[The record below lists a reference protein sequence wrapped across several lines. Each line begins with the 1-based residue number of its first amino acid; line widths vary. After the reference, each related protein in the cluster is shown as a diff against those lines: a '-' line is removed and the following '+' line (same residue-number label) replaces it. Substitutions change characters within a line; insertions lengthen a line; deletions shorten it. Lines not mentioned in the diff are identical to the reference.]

1 MMPILYTTTDHIRA
15 ALGVT
20 DREVSDVQITDVNVD
35 LQLSI
40 DLAGVYPDHAA
51 LHAAAIGGSPTAT
64 QLYLDKVLTLYCQ
77 YQAATYLLA
86 SLQMLVAH
94 RLSDG
99 DFEMARFEQDSL
111 DSTVQR
117 VSALRDRYRKILTD
131 SSGVTTA
138 GQAFSQLAVS
148 SPGYDPVLNTGTP

>member
-1 MMPILYTTTDHIRA
+1 MFRSLMSTLTYSCRSIWRVCILTMRLCTLLLLVAVLRR
-15 ALGVT
+15 L
-20 DREVSDVQITDVNVD
+20 
-35 LQLSI
+35 
-40 DLAGVYPDHAA
+40 
-51 LHAAAIGGSPTAT
+51 

-117 VSALRDRYRKILTD
+117 VSA
-131 SSGVTTA
+131 
-138 GQAFSQLAVS
+138 
-148 SPGYDPVLNTGTP
+148 